1 MAPVSSKVLQ
11 YYATFGDALYLLV
24 IHGCITT
31 RIFVTRFN
39 ETKEFAVLTPPSPS
53 ASVLPKSGDA
63 SPEQK
68 APRASILITT
78 LLLGVLSFQLNASMV
93 TPALPQ
99 IGADFDADSAAVAQV
114 QSMFFL
120 AGAISGPIMGRW
132 SDFLGRRKALLLVLG
147 VMAVGT
153 LLCLFAPT
161 LPLLIV
167 GRFLQG
173 VSSAIFALAYIVL
186 RENLDA
192 RMFGTSVGILAAVNG
207 GVAGFDGY
215 VGGLMTEAF
224 GFRSIFL
231 VVLGLTAVAS
241 LCIVAVVP
249 AGRPASSSDGRMD
262 WWGAAFLSVF
272 LVSLS
277 YFVTTG
283 SASGWGSVRTVL
295 LGVATVVAFVCFYV
309 LEKRRKSPLI
319 AVHHLRSRN
328 VWTVIATTVLT
339 LTGIFAIMNFTV
351 VLLSQ
356 DPANGFGFSASIS
369 ALLFLTPAALIG
381 VFAAPLAGWLT
392 SRTGWIKTLRIGT
405 AMSLACAIAAAL
417 FVDNQW
423 AVLTAVAA
431 LGIFYNGFFLTA
443 INGLSVLLSPKDAPG
458 SLPGLNGASFGTG
471 ASLGV
476 ALVAPFAGLATQ
488 GGYAVAL
495 WISVAVT
502 AAAFLVSL
510 LVPAP
515 REDSL

>member
-1 MAPVSSKVLQ
+1 MLTPTSPPSVTGEVSL
-11 YYATFGDALYLLV
+11 
-24 IHGCITT
+24 T
-31 RIFVTRFN
+31 RPGPN
-39 ETKEFAVLTPPSPS
+39 AAVL
-53 ASVLPKSGDA
+53 
-63 SPEQK
+63 
-68 APRASILITT
+68 ILT

-93 TPALPQ
+93 TPALPH
-99 IGADFDADSAAVAQV
+99 IGADFGADSTAVAQV

-147 VMAVGT
+147 VMAAGT
-153 LLCLFAPT
+153 VLCLLAPT
-161 LPLLIV
+161 LPLLV
-167 GRFLQG
+167 AGRFLQG
-173 VSSAIFALAYIVL
+173 VSSAVFALAYIVL
-186 RENLDA
+186 RENLDT

-215 VGGLMTEAF
+215 VGGLMTEAY

-231 VVLGLTAVAS
+231 VVLGLTAIAAVS
-241 LCIVAVVP
+241 IFAVVP
-249 AGRPASSSDGRMD
+249 AGRPVSSSGGHMD

-272 LVSLS
+272 LVCLS

-283 SASGWGSVRTVL
+283 SATGWSSAKTL
-295 LGVATVVAFVCFYV
+295 LFGVATVVAFTCFYAI
-309 LEKRRKSPLI
+309 EKRRKSPLI

-328 VWTVIATTVLT
+328 VWTVVATTVLT
-339 LTGIFAIMNFTV
+339 LAGIFAIMNFTV

-356 DPANGFGFSASIS
+356 DPANGFGLSASIS

-405 AMSLACAIAAAL
+405 AMSLTCAIAAAL
-417 FVDNQW
+417 FADNQW
-423 AVLTAVAA
+423 AVLAAVAA

-476 ALVAPFAGLATQ
+476 ALVAPFAGLGTG
-488 GGYAVAL
+488 GGYAAAL
-495 WISVAVT
+495 WISVGVT

-515 REDSL
+515 REDSLKGTLS

>member
-1 MAPVSSKVLQ
+1 MPDTEAGASAAP
-11 YYATFGDALYLLV
+11 
-24 IHGCITT
+24 
-31 RIFVTRFN
+31 
-39 ETKEFAVLTPPSPS
+39 
-53 ASVLPKSGDA
+53 A
-63 SPEQK
+63 SPTSAQAAK
-68 APRASILITT
+68 HGAQATLLIVT

-99 IGADFDADSAAVAQV
+99 IGAHFGADAAAVGQV

-132 SDFLGRRKALLLVLG
+132 SDFIGRRRALLLVLA
-147 VMAVGT
+147 VMAAGT
-153 LLCLFAPT
+153 LLCLFAPSM
-161 LPLLIV
+161 PVMIV

-186 RENLDA
+186 RENLDTKV
-192 RMFGTSVGILAAVNG
+192 FGTSVGIIAAVNG

-224 GFRSIFL
+224 GFQSIFL
-231 VVLGLTAVAS
+231 VVLAIAAIAGVCIIRVVPTGTPVAS
-241 LCIVAVVP
+241 T
-249 AGRPASSSDGRMD
+249 GRMD
-262 WWGAAFLSVF
+262 WWGAGLLSIF
-272 LVSLS
+272 LVCLS
-277 YFVTTG
+277 FFVSTG
-283 SASGWGSVRTVL
+283 SSAGWGSAEAL
-295 LGVATVVAFVCFYV
+295 LLLAATAGSFIGFVTI
-309 LEKRRKSPLI
+309 EKRRNSPLI

-339 LTGIFAIMNFTV
+339 LAGVFAIMNFTV

-356 DPANGFGFSASIS
+356 DGANGYGLGASIS

-392 SRTGWIKTLRIGT
+392 GRTGWLKTLRIGT
-405 AMSLACAIAAAL
+405 ALSLACAVAAAL

-423 AVLTAVAA
+423 AVLAAVAA
-431 LGIFYNGFFLTA
+431 LGIFYNGFFLTS

-458 SLPGLNGASFGTG
+458 SLPGINGASFGIG

-476 ALVAPFAGLATQ
+476 VLVAPFAGLGTS

-495 WISVAVT
+495 WISVGIT

-515 REDSL
+515 DADASA

>member
-1 MAPVSSKVLQ
+1 M
-11 YYATFGDALYLLV
+11 
-24 IHGCITT
+24 
-31 RIFVTRFN
+31 
-39 ETKEFAVLTPPSPS
+39 LTPPSPS
-53 ASVLPKSGDA
+53 PPAEKVSPKRP
-63 SPEQK
+63 SPH
-68 APRASILITT
+68 AATLIVT

-93 TPALPQ
+93 TPALPR
-99 IGADFDADSAAVAQV
+99 IGTDFDADASAVAQV

-147 VMAVGT
+147 VMAAGT
-153 LLCLFAPT
+153 VLCLLAPT
-161 LPLLIV
+161 LPILV
-167 GRFLQG
+167 AGRFLQG
-173 VSSAIFALAYIVL
+173 VSSAVFALAYIVL

-231 VVLGLTAVAS
+231 VVLGLTAIAAVSIA
-241 LCIVAVVP
+241 VVVP
-249 AGRPASSSDGRMD
+249 AGRLASSDGRMD

-272 LVSLS
+272 LVCLS

-283 SASGWGSVRTVL
+283 SATGWGSSKAL
-295 LGVATVVAFVCFYV
+295 LFGAGTIAAFACFYA

-328 VWTVIATTVLT
+328 VWTVVATTVLT
-339 LTGIFAIMNFTV
+339 LAGIFAIMNFTV

-356 DPANGFGFSASIS
+356 DPANGFGFSAWIS

-417 FVDNQW
+417 FADNQW
-423 AVLTAVAA
+423 AVLAAVAA

-443 INGLSVLLSPKDAPG
+443 INGLSVLLSPKDALG

-476 ALVAPFAGLATQ
+476 ALVAPFAGLATD

-495 WISVAVT
+495 WISVGVT

-515 REDSL
+515 SEDSLKGNLS